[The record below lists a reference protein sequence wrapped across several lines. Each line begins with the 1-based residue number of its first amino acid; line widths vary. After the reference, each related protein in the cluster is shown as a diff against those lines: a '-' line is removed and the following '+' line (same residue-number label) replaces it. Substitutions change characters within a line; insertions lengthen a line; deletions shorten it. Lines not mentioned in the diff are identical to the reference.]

1 MSARVKSIPYVVT
14 LAFLSIIVSCRQK
27 APEIKADIV
36 LWNGNIV
43 TMDTHLPRAQAV
55 AILGN
60 HIIRVGN
67 NKDVKPLIGEKTR
80 IIDLEQ
86 KSVIP
91 GLIDAHV
98 HPFGAG
104 RALTVLDL
112 KGLSK
117 EQILE
122 KVARKA
128 KEAKTGDWIE
138 AEGWDQGFWKEK
150 EFPTRYELDAAAPDN
165 PAALSRIDGHSGWYN
180 SLALRL
186 SNIDKKT
193 KDPEGGR
200 ILRDARGEPT
210 GILIDEAMAFIEGER
225 SGEGLERKEAYL
237 KLALEQFRKW
247 GITGIHDA
255 GADKESLQVYEKLG
269 QKGELTVRV
278 YAMISADSDAFP
290 EALAQGPRVDNFLTA
305 RSVKL
310 LIDGALG
317 SRGALLFEPYSD
329 SPDTSGLQMMKEE
342 EAYSIIK
349 NSLKRGFQVCTHA
362 IGDKALHIMLDLY
375 QRALEENP
383 VENHRFR
390 IEHASVIQKPDLP
403 RFKEMNVIAAM
414 QPIFIGEYGRW
425 AEDRLGPQRIKD
437 VLIFRQLLDTGVVV
451 AGGTDSPASDTGNPL
466 FNFYAAVTR
475 KSPYGVPQE
484 WYGLEKITREE
495 ALRMLT
501 LDAAYAAFEE
511 DAKGSIKVGKL
522 ADIVVLDQD
531 IMKID
536 EEKILST
543 EVLMT
548 ILDGKIIYSAG
559 MSITPLGD
567 QAEESPI
574 S

>member
-1 MSARVKSIPYVVT
+1 MSAKAKSILCIVT
-14 LAFLSIIVSCRQK
+14 LIFLSIIVCCRQK
-27 APEIKADIV
+27 NPGITADIV

-43 TMDTHLPRAQAV
+43 TMDPALPHAQAV
-55 AILGN
+55 AISGN
-60 HIIRVGN
+60 HIVRVGTD
-67 NKDVKPLIGEKTR
+67 KDVKPLIGKKTR
-80 IIDLEQ
+80 IVDLEQ
-86 KSVIP
+86 KTVIP

-128 KEAKTGDWIE
+128 KEAKTGEWVE
-138 AEGWDQGFWKEK
+138 AEGWDQGYWKEK
-150 EFPTRYELDAAAPDN
+150 EFPTRYELDAVAPDH

-186 SNIDKKT
+186 SNIDKNT

-210 GILIDEAMAFIEGER
+210 GILIDEAMALIERER
-225 SGEGLERKEAYL
+225 SGEGLERKEAHI
-237 KLALEQFRKW
+237 KLAMDQFRKW
-247 GITGIHDA
+247 GVTGIHDA
-255 GADKESLQVYEKLG
+255 GADKDSLQVYEKLR

-278 YAMISADSDAFP
+278 YAMISAESDAFA
-290 EALAQGPRVDNFLTA
+290 EAMDQGPRIDDFLTA

-329 SPDTSGLQMMKEE
+329 SPETSGLQMMKEE

-349 NSLKRGFQVCTHA
+349 KSLERGFQVSTHA
-362 IGDKALHIMLDLY
+362 IGDKALHVMLDLY

-383 VENHRFR
+383 VKNHRFR

-403 RFKEMNVIAAM
+403 RFKEMNVIASM
-414 QPIFIGEYGRW
+414 QPIFLGEYGRW
-425 AEDRLGPQRIKD
+425 AEDRLGPQRIKG
-437 VLIFRQLLDTGVVV
+437 VLVFRQLLDAGAIV
-451 AGGTDSPASDTGNPL
+451 AGGTDSPASDTGNPF

-484 WYGLEKITREE
+484 WYGQEKVSREE

-511 DAKGSIKVGKL
+511 EVKGSIKTGKL
-522 ADIVVLDQD
+522 ADLVVLDQD

-536 EEKILST
+536 EEKILGT
-543 EVLMT
+543 KVLMT
-548 ILDGKIIYSAG
+548 ILDGKTIYGEDS
-559 MSITPLGD
+559 L
-567 QAEESPI
+567 
-574 S
+574 

>member
-1 MSARVKSIPYVVT
+1 MSARTKFIPYVVT
-14 LAFLSIIVSCRQK
+14 LAFLSIIVCCRQK

-43 TMDTHLPRAQAV
+43 TMDTDLPRAQAV

-60 HIIRVGN
+60 HIVRVGSD
-67 NKDVKPLIGEKTR
+67 KDVKPLIGEMTR
-80 IIDLEQ
+80 VVDLGQ

-122 KVARKA
+122 KVAGKA
-128 KEAKTGDWIE
+128 KEAKTGEWIE
-138 AEGWDQGFWKEK
+138 AEGWDQGYWKEK
-150 EFPTRYELDAAAPDN
+150 EFPTRYELDAVAPDN
-165 PAALSRIDGHSGWYN
+165 PAALTRIDGHSGWYN

-200 ILRDARGEPT
+200 ILRDAGGEPT
-210 GILIDEAMAFIEGER
+210 GILIDEAMAFIERER
-225 SGEGLERKEAYL
+225 SGEGLEHKEAYI
-237 KLALEQFRKW
+237 KLAMEQYKKW
-247 GITGIHDA
+247 GVTGIHDA
-255 GADKESLQVYEKLG
+255 GADKESLQVYEKLR

-278 YAMISADSDAFP
+278 YAMISAGSDAFS
-290 EALAQGPRVDNFLTA
+290 EALVQGPRIDNFLTA
-305 RSVKL
+305 RSIKM

-329 SPDTSGLQMMKEE
+329 SPETSGLQMMKEE

-349 NSLKRGFQVCTHA
+349 NSLGKGFQICTHA
-362 IGDKALHIMLDLY
+362 IGDKALSIMLDLY

-383 VENHRFR
+383 LKNHRSR
-390 IEHASVIQKPDLP
+390 IEHASVIQKRDLP
-403 RFKEMNVIAAM
+403 RFKEMNVIASM
-414 QPIFIGEYGRW
+414 QPIFLGEYGRW
-425 AEDRLGPQRIKD
+425 AEDRLGSQRIKG
-437 VLIFRQLLDTGVVV
+437 VLIFRQLLDAGVVV
-451 AGGTDSPASDTGNPL
+451 VGGTDTPASDTGNPF
-466 FNFYAAVTR
+466 FNFYAAITR

-484 WYGLEKITREE
+484 WYGLEKVTREE

-501 LDAAYAAFEE
+501 IDAAYAAFEE
-511 DAKGSIKVGKL
+511 EVKGSIKAGKL

-531 IMKID
+531 IMTIG
-536 EEKILST
+536 EEKILNT
-543 EVLMT
+543 KVLMT
-548 ILDGKIIYSAG
+548 ILDGTIVYSDN
-559 MSITPLGD
+559 SF
-567 QAEESPI
+567 
-574 S
+574 

>member
-1 MSARVKSIPYVVT
+1 MSTRVKSIPYVVT

-27 APEIKADIV
+27 VPEIKADIV

-43 TMDTHLPRAQAV
+43 TMDTHLPHAQAV

-67 NKDVKPLIGEKTR
+67 GKDVKPLIGEKTR
-80 IIDLEQ
+80 IVDLEQ

-138 AEGWDQGFWKEK
+138 AEGWDQGFWEEK
-150 EFPTRYELDAAAPDN
+150 EFPTKYELDAVTPDN

-180 SLALRL
+180 SLALGL

-255 GADKESLQVYEKLG
+255 GADKDSLQVYEKLR
-269 QKGELTVRV
+269 QQGELTVRV
-278 YAMISADSDAFP
+278 YAMISAGSNAFP

-329 SPDTSGLQMMKEE
+329 SPDTSGLQMMKDED
-342 EAYSIIK
+342 AYSIIK
-349 NSLKRGFQVCTHA
+349 NSLERGFQVCTHA

-375 QRALEENP
+375 QRALEESP

-390 IEHASVIQKPDLP
+390 IEHASVIQKQDLP

-466 FNFYAAVTR
+466 FNFYTAVTR

-536 EEKILST
+536 EEKILNT

-548 ILDGKIIYSAG
+548 ILDGKIIYS
-559 MSITPLGD
+559 SN
-567 QAEESPI
+567 SF
-574 S
+574 

>member
-1 MSARVKSIPYVVT
+1 
-14 LAFLSIIVSCRQK
+14 
-27 APEIKADIV
+27 
-36 LWNGNIV
+36 
-43 TMDTHLPRAQAV
+43 MDPALPHAQAV
-55 AILGN
+55 AISGN
-60 HIIRVGN
+60 HIVRVGTD
-67 NKDVKPLIGEKTR
+67 KDVKPLIGKKTR
-80 IIDLEQ
+80 IVDLEQ
-86 KSVIP
+86 KTVIP

-128 KEAKTGDWIE
+128 KEAKTGEWVE
-138 AEGWDQGFWKEK
+138 AEGWDQGYWKEK
-150 EFPTRYELDAAAPDN
+150 EFPTRYELDAVAPDH

-186 SNIDKKT
+186 SNIDKNT

-210 GILIDEAMAFIEGER
+210 GILIDEAMALIERER
-225 SGEGLERKEAYL
+225 SGEGLERKEAHI
-237 KLALEQFRKW
+237 KLAMDQFRKW
-247 GITGIHDA
+247 GVTGIHDA
-255 GADKESLQVYEKLG
+255 GADKDSLQVYEKLR

-278 YAMISADSDAFP
+278 YAMISAESDAFA
-290 EALAQGPRVDNFLTA
+290 EAMDQGPRIDDFLTA

-329 SPDTSGLQMMKEE
+329 SPETSGLQMMKEE

-349 NSLKRGFQVCTHA
+349 KSLERGFQVSTHA
-362 IGDKALHIMLDLY
+362 IGDKALHVMLDLY

-383 VENHRFR
+383 VKNHRFR

-403 RFKEMNVIAAM
+403 RFKEMNVIASM
-414 QPIFIGEYGRW
+414 QPIFLGEYGRW
-425 AEDRLGPQRIKD
+425 AEDRIGPQRIKG
-437 VLIFRQLLDTGVVV
+437 VLVLRQLLDAGAIV
-451 AGGTDSPASDTGNPL
+451 AGGTDSPASDTGNP
-466 FNFYAAVTR
+466 FVNFYAAVTR

-484 WYGLEKITREE
+484 WYGQEKVSREE

-511 DAKGSIKVGKL
+511 EVKGSIKTGKL
-522 ADIVVLDQD
+522 ADLVVLDRD

-536 EEKILST
+536 EEKILGT
-543 EVLMT
+543 KVLMT
-548 ILDGKIIYSAG
+548 ILDGKTIYGEDS
-559 MSITPLGD
+559 L
-567 QAEESPI
+567 
-574 S
+574 

>member
-1 MSARVKSIPYVVT
+1 MSARTKFIPYVVT
-14 LAFLSIIVSCRQK
+14 LAFLSIIVCCRQK

-43 TMDTHLPRAQAV
+43 TMDTDLPRAQAV

-60 HIIRVGN
+60 HIVRVGSD
-67 NKDVKPLIGEKTR
+67 KDVKPLIGEMTR
-80 IIDLEQ
+80 VVDLGQ

-122 KVARKA
+122 KVAGKA
-128 KEAKTGDWIE
+128 KEAKTGEWIE
-138 AEGWDQGFWKEK
+138 AEGWDQGYWKEK
-150 EFPTRYELDAAAPDN
+150 EFPTRYELDAVAPDN

-193 KDPEGGR
+193 TDPEGGR
-200 ILRDARGEPT
+200 ILRDAGGEPT
-210 GILIDEAMAFIEGER
+210 GILIDEAMAFIERAG
-225 SGEGLERKEAYL
+225 SGEGLERKEAYI
-237 KLALEQFRKW
+237 KLAMEQYKKW
-247 GITGIHDA
+247 GVTGIHDA
-255 GADKESLQVYEKLG
+255 GADKESLQVYEKLR

-278 YAMISADSDAFP
+278 YAMISAGSDAFS
-290 EALAQGPRVDNFLTA
+290 EALVQGPRIDNFLTA
-305 RSVKL
+305 RSIKM

-329 SPDTSGLQMMKEE
+329 SPETSGLQMMKEE

-349 NSLKRGFQVCTHA
+349 NSLGKGFQICTHA
-362 IGDKALHIMLDLY
+362 IGDKALSIMLDLY

-383 VENHRFR
+383 LKNHRSR
-390 IEHASVIQKPDLP
+390 IEHASVIQKRDLP
-403 RFKEMNVIAAM
+403 RFKEMNVIASM
-414 QPIFIGEYGRW
+414 QPIFLGEYGRW
-425 AEDRLGPQRIKD
+425 AEDRLGSQRIKG
-437 VLIFRQLLDTGVVV
+437 VLIFRQLLDAGVVV
-451 AGGTDSPASDTGNPL
+451 AGGTDTPASDTGNPF
-466 FNFYAAVTR
+466 FNFYAAITR

-484 WYGLEKITREE
+484 WYGLEKVTREE

-501 LDAAYAAFEE
+501 IDAAYAAFEE
-511 DAKGSIKVGKL
+511 EVKGSIKAGKL

-531 IMKID
+531 IMTIG
-536 EEKILST
+536 EEKILNT
-543 EVLMT
+543 KVLMT
-548 ILDGKIIYSAG
+548 ILDGTIVYSDN
-559 MSITPLGD
+559 SF
-567 QAEESPI
+567 
-574 S
+574 